1 MRQFITFITAG
12 LIMGVLFSSCS
23 KSLEDRI
30 TGFWKLEEATRRVSS
45 GTSVFRTGYEEGIF
59 HLDENGLATYIEGSD
74 TLSGYWRAGKHTKGI
89 YNNSEG
95 TWQARDMRFLLINV
109 SNTFLHRTL
118 EWRFD
123 DIDFHS
129 NNRGLRAEQYTLGF
143 DRIYEFKKR

>member
-1 MRQFITFITAG
+1 MRQIIAVVTAG
-12 LIMGVLFSSCS
+12 LFIGSLFSSCS

-30 TGFWKLEEATRRVSS
+30 TGHWKLEGATRRIST
-45 GTSVFRTGYEEGIF
+45 GTSELRTGYEDGIF
-59 HLDENGLATYIEGSD
+59 HLDE
-74 TLSGYWRAGKHTKGI
+74 
-89 YNNSEG
+89 
-95 TWQARDMRFLLINV
+95 ARDMRYLLISV

>member
-1 MRQFITFITAG
+1 MRRFIAVVTAG
-12 LIMGVLFSSCS
+12 LCVGMLFTSCS
-23 KSLEDRI
+23 KSLEDRLVG
-30 TGFWKLEEATRRVSS
+30 TWKLEEATRRVSS

-59 HLDENGLATYIEGSD
+59 NLDENGLATYIEGND
-74 TLSGYWRAGKHTKGI
+74 TLSGYWKAGKHNKGI

-95 TWQARDMRFLLINV
+95 SWQARDMRFLMISV
-109 SNTFLHRTL
+109 SNSLLHRSL

>member
-1 MRQFITFITAG
+1 MRQIIAVLTAG
-12 LIMGVLFSSCS
+12 LFIGSLFSSCS

-30 TGFWKLEEATRRVSS
+30 TGHWKLEGATRRIST
-45 GTSVFRTGYEEGIF
+45 GTSELRTGYEDGIF
-59 HLDENGLATYIEGSD
+59 HLDENGLATYIEGTD
-74 TLSGYWRAGKHTKGI
+74 TLSGYWRAGKHNKGI

-95 TWQARDMRFLLINV
+95 SWQARDMRYLLISV